1 MVCTE
6 CGKVKNRH
14 EDFLN
19 LSLNIKD
26 VKSVYESLQ
35 KQVEGE
41 IISDYQCDGC
51 NRKVDLQKRSMI
63 ASTPNILIVHLQRIC
78 FNFDTF

>member
-14 EDFLN
+14 EEYLN

-26 VKSVYESLQ
+26 IKDVYASLQ
-35 KQVEGE
+35 KQIEGE
-41 IISDYQCDGC
+41 TISDY
-51 NRKVDLQKRSMI
+51 
-63 ASTPNILIVHLQRIC
+63 
-78 FNFDTF
+78 